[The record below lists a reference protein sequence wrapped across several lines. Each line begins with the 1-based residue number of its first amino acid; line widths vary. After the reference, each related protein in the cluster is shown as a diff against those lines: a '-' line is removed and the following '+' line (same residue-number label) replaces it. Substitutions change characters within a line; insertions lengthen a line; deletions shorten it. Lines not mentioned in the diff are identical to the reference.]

1 MLSEAILLRLAPLLQ
16 GAGATAA
23 YFVAPLPPGVNSG
36 ARGGLG
42 VLLPARTTATGYLR
56 SAEHLRL
63 QVRQVLPP
71 DHGEVII
78 LNDSRPSV
86 AAAVVEH
93 GAAVYSGD
101 EAERL
106 RYEMMI
112 LSRMLEFTSTM
123 RRFLPEERNRHGRQ
137 PA

>member
-36 ARGGLG
+36 AQGGLG
-42 VLLPARTTATGYLR
+42 VLLPARMTTTGHLR
-56 SAEHLRL
+56 SADHLRR
-63 QVRQVLPP
+63 QVREVLPP

-86 AAAVVEH
+86 AAAVVER

-112 LSRMLEFTSTM
+112 LSRMLEFTSTV
-123 RRFLPEERNRHGRQ
+123 RRFLAEERNRHGRQ